1 MAPRILVLPDAASLT
16 PSIAYDTGAYSDLHG
31 SVSDAESPIVTG
43 VWDLF
48 DRDAPTEGYTAEW
61 DEMKYVVRGT
71 AVITDELS
79 QQSFELKPGALIW
92 IPKGS
97 KGTFSKSS
105 DFRTIYVEQRPGEG
119 SFQTG
124 SEGEAKDGQSSDDLS
139 RKLAA
144 LIETFVAENPSSLEA
159 HGRAEAVLAGG
170 NTRAV
175 LHGNPFPLYMKSG
188 QGPHLSS
195 VDGREYLDLVSDYS
209 AAFYGHSHPVLTDA
223 ISRAATQG
231 FSLGAA
237 TVRESELAQHVRTRF
252 PSIERVRFCNSGTE
266 ANTYALAAAMEFTG
280 RKKILVFDQGY
291 HGGTLSFGSRTNP
304 LNLPHDFVYGTYDS
318 IADTRPCIT
327 PDLAAIIVEPMLA
340 AGGQVAA
347 SCEFLDFLRQAA
359 NVTGAVLIFDEVVTS
374 RLHFHGLQ
382 GHHGIRP
389 DMTTLGKYLGG
400 SLPFGAF
407 GGRADIMSLFDPSQ
421 NRLAHSGTF
430 NNNVFTMSAA
440 LAAAALVTEEEINRV
455 NKLGDNI
462 RDGITALCSSTGV
475 SDLKVTGFG
484 SAVGFHFSGPNAATL
499 KDYFFFHMLQQ
510 GIYLGRRGF
519 VYMNLSHTDAH
530 VKQFLEAIDKFLG
543 DIK

>member
-1 MAPRILVLPDAASLT
+1 
-16 PSIAYDTGAYSDLHG
+16 
-31 SVSDAESPIVTG
+31 
-43 VWDLF
+43 
-48 DRDAPTEGYTAEW
+48 
-61 DEMKYVVRGT
+61 MKYVVRGT
-71 AVITDELS
+71 ATITDELS

-105 DFRTIYVEQRPGEG
+105 DFRTIYVEQRHGEG
-119 SFQTG
+119 QFQTG
-124 SEGEAKDGQSSDDLS
+124 SEKEAKDGQTSDGLS
-139 RKLAA
+139 HKLAA

-175 LHGNPFPLYMKSG
+175 LHGSPFPLYIKSG
-188 QGPHLSS
+188 HGPHLSS

-223 ISRAATQG
+223 ISHAATQG

-237 TVRESELAQHVRTRF
+237 TVRESELAQRVQTRF

-304 LNLPHDFVYGTYDS
+304 LNLPHEF
-318 IADTRPCIT
+318 
-327 PDLAAIIVEPMLA
+327 
-340 AGGQVAA
+340 VAA
-347 SCEFLDFLRQAA
+347 SREFLEFLRQAA

-400 SLPFGAF
+400 GLPFGAF
-407 GGRADIMSLFDPSQ
+407 GGGADIMSLFDPSQ

-440 LAAAALVTEEEINRV
+440 LAAADLVTEEEINRV

-462 RDGITALCSSTGV
+462 RDGITALCLSTGV

-519 VYMNLSHTDAH
+519 VYMNLAHTDAH

>member
-1 MAPRILVLPDAASLT
+1 MAPRILVLPDAASLA
-16 PSIAYDTGAYSDLHG
+16 PSITYEIGAYSDIHG
-31 SVSDAESPIVTG
+31 SVSDAEAPIVAG
-43 VWDLF
+43 VWDLS
-48 DRDAPTEGYTAEW
+48 DRDAPTEAYEAEW

-71 AVITDELS
+71 ATITDELS

-105 DFRTIYVEQRPGEG
+105 DFRTIYVEQRHGEG
-119 SFQTG
+119 QFQTG
-124 SEGEAKDGQSSDDLS
+124 SEKEAKDGQTSDGLS
-139 RKLAA
+139 HKLAA

-175 LHGNPFPLYMKSG
+175 LHGSPFPLYIKSG
-188 QGPHLSS
+188 HGPHLSS

-223 ISRAATQG
+223 ISHAATQG

-237 TVRESELAQHVRTRF
+237 TVRESELAQRVQTRF

-304 LNLPHDFVYGTYDS
+304 LNLPHEFVYGTYDS
-318 IADTRPCIT
+318 IPDTRPCIT

-347 SCEFLDFLRQAA
+347 SREFLEFLRQAA

-400 SLPFGAF
+400 GLPFGAF
-407 GGRADIMSLFDPSQ
+407 GGGADIMSLFDPSQ

-440 LAAAALVTEEEINRV
+440 LAAADLVTEEEINRV

-462 RDGITALCSSTGV
+462 RDGITALCLSTGV

-519 VYMNLSHTDAH
+519 VYMNLAHTDAH